1 MNSRTVC
8 TIAIART
15 FAPVSCA
22 SAIACASAPGAAA
35 NSAESVSQ
43 PCTNF
48 RYAITE
54 VVTATIAMVSASML
68 SGQVTIVA
76 TVSGVTDE
84 PSEMPRMT

>member
-48 RYAITE
+48 RYAITD
-54 VVTATIAMVSASML
+54 VVIATIAMVSASML
-68 SGQVTIVA
+68 SGHVTMVA

-84 PSEMPRMT
+84 PSEMPRTT